1 MEVMTSILFFL
12 IQLRTTMHKLLKLA
26 LLLSLLTLS
35 AHAQPA
41 DIQADKNERGKLN
54 MSMVISGGVSLG
66 AYEAGYNWAMIKM
79 LSEIRDNG
87 KLIEPDLRSVAGAS
101 AGSINALL
109 SAMYWCQEKSAP
121 LNNIDDNLF
130 YETWVNLGIEDLV
143 IDGKDPTNKNSLF
156 TRRGLEEKGETI
168 IKHLKKPIFRKGCE
182 VPMGVSVTKV
192 RPIVENISGIKVKN
206 QNFSVPLLFKVKNG
220 QGIVENKELPKST
233 AFYLSIPGI
242 EKDRQKLVNLLFASG
257 AFPGAF
263 QQVKLD
269 YRYKGKNH
277 SHYFVDG
284 GIYDNV
290 PLDLAIALDS
300 NASHFLFMDPSNI
313 RKEIM
318 VDESEVAEAEP
329 VGFITTNLIPV
340 FSSFGIMQSMKLYDA
355 INKNF
360 REDSN
365 KTLILSSRHHPIT
378 GKFLGHFGAF
388 LDQNFRIYDYYVGVY
403 DAIYHLAESLKKR
416 NLKYAAYSQTALM
429 NNLKT
434 RLGLDSKPEALAAYK
449 LFLYTE
455 FNDTKPKTTD
465 RFSAIYN
472 SFNITK
478 PNELRYDNA
487 EFKTFLIKLDM
498 NYLKTPKKSFLSYAK
513 KDIDNWEKRPLR
525 FIVNRITTLEN
536 DRAEIYPDHAGI
548 ATMTSVGAWVASSSI
563 KDKNGFH
570 FLPLD
575 VPQDEGKEG
584 LRTALRLLP
593 GEIATD
599 LANGG
604 TSFGYTALYY
614 DHKMPFIDGLEGK
627 ASYIIGD
634 NVSNFARADVSVF
647 KEYDGF
653 IKFGAGAS
661 FFGDTEGSFYK
672 RDSAF
677 GVNTYVD
684 IVDIFRL
691 SYVYRDG
698 DSNQIENNYLYFGI
712 ENIPSLIYWLNR

>member
-1 MEVMTSILFFL
+1 MYTFF
-12 IQLRTTMHKLLKLA
+12 K
-26 LLLSLLTLS
+26 LSLLIPILLSFLTLS
-35 AHAQPA
+35 LHAQPEE
-41 DIQADKNERGKLN
+41 NERGKLN

-79 LSEIRDNG
+79 LSKIRDNG
-87 KLIEPDLRSVAGAS
+87 KLLEPDLRSVAGAS

-109 SAMYWCQEKSAP
+109 SAMYWCQKDTVP
-121 LNNIDDNLF
+121 LHNSVDDNLF
-130 YETWVNLGIEDLV
+130 YETWVHLGIEDLV
-143 IDGKDPTNKNSLF
+143 INGQDPTNKNSLF
-156 TRRGLEEKGETI
+156 TRRGLEKKGEI
-168 IKHLKKPIFRKGCE
+168 IIDHLKKPIFRKGCE

-206 QNFSVPLLFKVKNG
+206 QNFSVPLVFKEKNG
-220 QGIVENKELPKST
+220 QGIVENKELNNST
-233 AFYLSIPGI
+233 AFHLSIPGI

-269 YRYKGKNH
+269 YKYKGENN
-277 SHYFVDG
+277 SAYFIDG
-284 GIYDNV
+284 GLYDNV
-290 PLDLAIALDS
+290 PLDLAISLDQ
-300 NASHFLFMDPSNI
+300 NATHFLFMDPSNI

-318 VDESEVAEAEP
+318 VSEEEIAEAEP

-360 REDSN
+360 RDDSN

-388 LDQNFRIYDYYVGVY
+388 LDENFRTYDYYVGVY
-403 DAIYHLAESLKKR
+403 DAIYHLAAALKKR
-416 NLKYAAYSQTALM
+416 NKMYASFPQTTLM
-429 NNLKT
+429 NKLKT
-434 RLGLDSKPEALAAYK
+434 RLGLDNKPDALAAYK
-449 LFLYTE
+449 LFLNTE
-455 FNDTKPKTTD
+455 FNHTKPKITD
-465 RFSAIYN
+465 KFSAIYN
-472 SFNITK
+472 AFNIKK
-478 PNELRYDNA
+478 PNEKRYDND
-487 EFKTFLIKLDM
+487 EFKSFLIKLDM
-498 NYLKTPKKSFLSYAK
+498 RYLKQSKKSFLSYAK
-513 KDIDNWEKRPLR
+513 KDIDNWYKRPLR

-548 ATMTSVGAWVASSSI
+548 ATMTNLGAWTASSSI

-575 VPQDEGKEG
+575 VPRDAGKEN
-584 LRTALRLLP
+584 LRTALKLIP

-599 LANGG
+599 LNNGG

-614 DHKMPFIDGLEGK
+614 NHKMDYIDGLEAK
-627 ASYIIGD
+627 ASYVIAD
-634 NVSNFARADVSVF
+634 KSSNFVRVDASAF
-647 KEYDGF
+647 KEYDDF
-653 IKFGAGAS
+653 IKFGGGVS
-661 FFGDTEGSFYK
+661 LFGDMKGAFYK
-672 RDSAF
+672 RDSAY
-677 GVNTYVD
+677 GLNTYVD

-691 SYVYRDG
+691 SYVYRPG
-698 DSNQIENNYLYFGI
+698 DNVDHNYLYFGI

>member
-1 MEVMTSILFFL
+1 MEVLSSITFNPNFKGYTMYNL
-12 IQLRTTMHKLLKLA
+12 IRLSLI
-26 LLLSLLTLS
+26 LSLLTLS
-35 AHAQPA
+35 LHAQNNK
-41 DIQADKNERGKLN
+41 DKREKLN
-54 MSMVISGGVSLG
+54 LSMIISGGVSLG

-79 LSEIRDNG
+79 LSEIRDKG
-87 KLIEPDLRSVAGAS
+87 KFAEPDLRSVAGAS

-109 SAMYWCQEKSAP
+109 SAMYWCQKESAP
-121 LNNIDDNLF
+121 LNNVDDNLF

-156 TRRGLEEKGETI
+156 TRRGLEQKGETI
-168 IKHLKKPIFRKGCE
+168 IQHLEKPYFRKGCE

-206 QNFSVPLLFKVKNG
+206 QNFSVPLVFKEKNG

-269 YRYKGKNH
+269 YRYKGKDH
-277 SHYFVDG
+277 SHYFIDG
-284 GIYDNV
+284 GLYDNV
-290 PLDLAIALDS
+290 PLDLAIALDH
-300 NASHFLFMDPSNI
+300 NATNFLFMDPSNI

-318 VDESEVAEAEP
+318 VDTTETAEEEP

-365 KTLILSSRHHPIT
+365 KTLILSSRYHPIT

-388 LDQNFRIYDYYVGVY
+388 LDQNFRTYDYYVGVY
-403 DAIYHLAESLKKR
+403 DAIYHLSKTLLKNGKMFVG
-416 NLKYAAYSQTALM
+416 YSQIQVM
-429 NNLKT
+429 NLLKSS
-434 RLGLDSKPEALAAYK
+434 LGLDSKPEALAAYK
-449 LFLYTE
+449 LFLNTE
-455 FNDTKPKTTD
+455 FNHIKPKTAD
-465 RFSAIYN
+465 KFSAIYN
-472 SFNITK
+472 AFNIKK
-478 PNELRYDNA
+478 PNELRYDND

-498 NYLKTPKKSFLSYAK
+498 NYIKSPKGSFINYAK
-513 KDIDNWEKRPLR
+513 RDIDNWEKRPLR

-575 VPQDEGKEG
+575 VPKDEGKES
-584 LRTALRLLP
+584 LRTALKLLP
-593 GEIATD
+593 GEIAVD
-599 LANGG
+599 LLNGG
-604 TSFGYTALYY
+604 MSLGYTGLYY

-627 ASYIIGD
+627 ASYVIGD
-634 NVSNFARADVSVF
+634 NVSNFVRADVSAF
-647 KEYDGF
+647 KEYDDF
-653 IKFGAGAS
+653 IKFGAGVS
-661 FFGDTEGSFYK
+661 FFGDTSGSFYK
-672 RDSAF
+672 RESAF
-677 GVNTYVD
+677 GLNTYVD

-698 DSNQIENNYLYFGI
+698 DSNKMEHNYLYFGI